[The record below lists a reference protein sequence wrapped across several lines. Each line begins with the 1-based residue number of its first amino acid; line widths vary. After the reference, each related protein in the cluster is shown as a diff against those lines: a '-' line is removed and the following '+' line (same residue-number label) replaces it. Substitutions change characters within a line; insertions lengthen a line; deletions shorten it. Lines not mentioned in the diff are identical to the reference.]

1 MAKIIIHFNEQ
12 EHNALNELAERE
24 YRTIQAQAAL
34 IIHRQLQTLG
44 LLLRNEPIYESLLTE
59 SKNRLT
65 NGA

>member
-1 MAKIIIHFNEQ
+1 MAKIIIHFDEQ

-34 IIHRQLQTLG
+34 IIHRQLRTLG
-44 LLLRNEPIYESLLTE
+44 LLPGNEPIYESLLTE
-59 SKNRLT
+59 SENQLT